1 MKQFLIKYRFQNG
14 SQESWHKDI
23 AAFIAALDSDPDLK
37 GRIGYR
43 CLKARDGMDYYHLA
57 TPKDDQV
64 PKILQSRD
72 FFTSYTEKT
81 RLVSNNG
88 VEVIPLEVIA
98 ETA

>member
-1 MKQFLIKYRFQNG
+1 MPACWCRPTYNYEDPVNLNQN
-14 SQESWHKDI
+14 
-23 AAFIAALDSDPDLK
+23 
-37 GRIGYR
+37 
-43 CLKARDGMDYYHLA
+43 ARLTRQSYEF
-57 TPKDDQV
+57 
-64 PKILQSRD
+64 LQSNFYNVRSGITQILGMQMNDQTRD